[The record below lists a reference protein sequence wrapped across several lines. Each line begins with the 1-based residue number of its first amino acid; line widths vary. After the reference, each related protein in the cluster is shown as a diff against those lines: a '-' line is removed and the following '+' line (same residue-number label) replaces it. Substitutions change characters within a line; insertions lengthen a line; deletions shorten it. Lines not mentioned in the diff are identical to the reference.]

1 MKANKK
7 ATKRSTKRVIQSSRG
22 KNSSRPDE
30 YIKEGGVTIPRPL
43 QMGETAK
50 LADGKGGML
59 GHTAL
64 FDLTKEHYYVTVRRI
79 DGPKQP
85 FYIVVE
91 HDGVEVVWPDEVFQ
105 RVAQYRDRIIAEQRS
120 DRGKDRKVSTKEQEQ
135 EQERLL
141 EDIDMTGI

>member
-1 MKANKK
+1 MPSNKK
-7 ATKRSTKRVIQSSRG
+7 ATKRSPKRVIRSSRG

-30 YIKEGGVTIPRPL
+30 YIKEGGVTIHRPL

-85 FYIVVE
+85 FHIVVE
-91 HDGVEVVWPDEVFQ
+91 HNGVEVLWPDEVFV
-105 RVAQYRDRIIAEQRS
+105 RVARYRDRIIAEQRS

>member
-1 MKANKK
+1 MPSNKK

-22 KNSSRPDE
+22 KNSTRPDE
-30 YIKEGGVTIPRPL
+30 YIKEGGVTIHRAL

-59 GHTAL
+59 GHTPL

-91 HDGVEVVWPDEVFQ
+91 HDGVEGVWPDEVFQ

-120 DRGKDRKVSTKEQEQ
+120 DRGKDRKGSTKEQEQ

>member
-1 MKANKK
+1 MPSNKK

-30 YIKEGGVTIPRPL
+30 YIKEGGVTIHRPL

-64 FDLTKEHYYVTVRRI
+64 FDLTKEPY
-79 DGPKQP
+79 
-85 FYIVVE
+85 
-91 HDGVEVVWPDEVFQ
+91 
-105 RVAQYRDRIIAEQRS
+105 
-120 DRGKDRKVSTKEQEQ
+120 
-135 EQERLL
+135 
-141 EDIDMTGI
+141 